1 MSLRLLV
8 SSALASILLL
18 QAPGAFAAAAAR
30 VNARAD
36 ELTETKKPATV
47 KKSAEKVTPFREKA
61 DEKSTSKTSAKK
73 GDKVVEKAG
82 SKTTAKKSTTASKSK
97 ADDEKTTKTSKAS
110 ASKKGDATS
119 KKVVADKSSTKKA
132 DTKTTAKKP
141 VARDD
146 EKVVATASSKG
157 TLYVTPGKEDA
168 YANRKTGNLTTKAV
182 EKPAP
187 KPVDKPV
194 TIAKASTPS
203 VKTAVLS
210 ADADKAVT
218 QLFDADPKPVVQTV
232 AQKETPRP
240 EAKIDLPAA
249 PIPYTPSVK
258 PDAAPQPKVDLAKV
272 DVGPKPVDQ
281 PEPKKEIQVAAVS
294 PLPVKAPEVKSDLRP
309 EPTPAP
315 QITPQVVAVAP
326 KIVPQDVPPV
336 PLKEVVPVK
345 ELPPVR
351 DKVLVAVKVDAY
363 GRDYE
368 DQPTGSETR
377 YDSGIRAGLASR
389 QNQMSALEGNWM
401 VSSLTGD
408 RLVSLALRGAGAQK
422 LEGAWRSLQG
432 GVGMNRSGFV
442 SDVVQADDR
451 LMIDYQAASAKGQF
465 RLDLRKEPDGR
476 WRGQMIDPNG
486 AATPVVMS
494 AQ

>member
-8 SSALASILLL
+8 SSALASILML

-36 ELTETKKPATV
+36 ELTETQKKPAKS
-47 KKSAEKVTPFREKA
+47 KKSTEKVTPFREKT
-61 DEKSTSKTSAKK
+61 DEKTTAKK
-73 GDKVVEKAG
+73 PASKDEKAVEKAS
-82 SKTTAKKSTTASKSK
+82 SKTTAKKSTMASKSK
-97 ADDEKTTKTSKAS
+97 SDDDKTTAKSSKAS
-110 ASKKGDATS
+110 GSKKADAAS
-119 KKVVADKSSTKKA
+119 KKVVADKSSTKKTDA
-132 DTKTTAKKP
+132 KATTKKP
-141 VARDD
+141 AARDD
-146 EKVVATASSKG
+146 EKVVATSSSKG
-157 TLYVTPGKEDA
+157 TLYVTPDKDEK
-168 YANRKTGNLTTKAV
+168 YANRKTGNLVSKAD

-187 KPVDKPV
+187 KPV
-194 TIAKASTPS
+194 AKASPP
-203 VKTAVLS
+203 VKAVVLS
-210 ADADKAVT
+210 ADADKAVN
-218 QLFDADPKPVVQTV
+218 QLFEADPKPTVQTV
-232 AQKETPRP
+232 AHNVEAPKP
-240 EAKIDLPAA
+240 EPKLDLPSA

-272 DVGPKPVDQ
+272 DVTPQPVDQ
-281 PEPKKEIQVAAVS
+281 PESKKDIQVADVA
-294 PLPVKAPEVKSDLRP
+294 PLPVKAAEVKADLKP
-309 EPTPAP
+309 EPKPEP
-315 QITPQVVAVAP
+315 QIMPPVVAVAP
-326 KIVPQDVPPV
+326 KVVPQDVPPV
-336 PLKEVVPVK
+336 PVKEVAPVK
-345 ELPPVR
+345 

-368 DQPTGSETR
+368 GQQTGSETR

-389 QNQMSALEGNWM
+389 QSQMSALEGNWM

-442 SDVVQADDR
+442 SDVVQAEDR